1 MAVAGSPTTAA
12 AVNLVGDALGV
23 RHADQ
28 DVLSV
33 SNYSLRY
40 VLTVLQS
47 IVSKLVFTVEE
58 IRDEEGNNEM
68 KVNERWTLNYESR
81 NIVSM
86 SLDNVPWECSKSVT
100 ASQPRHVNIQT
111 VSEHLSLFSVQ
122 STLMFLLNM
131 YTVIVNE
138 ITKNQGHKYCNT
150 LLYFSLYCN

>member
-1 MAVAGSPTTAA
+1 VAVAGSPTTAA

-68 KVNERWTLNYESR
+68 KVNER
-81 NIVSM
+81 
-86 SLDNVPWECSKSVT
+86 
-100 ASQPRHVNIQT
+100 
-111 VSEHLSLFSVQ
+111 
-122 STLMFLLNM
+122 
-131 YTVIVNE
+131 
-138 ITKNQGHKYCNT
+138 
-150 LLYFSLYCN
+150 